1 MQFDEFYPQ
10 ISKGLLLKVIRY
22 AETLVNISDKE
33 MNTILHSRKSLP
45 FNNTDIWINENG
57 DPDSDMKM
65 GIFDDAELSELV
77 CLYILHNFG
86 EKYWKHMMSL
96 YHDDGLACFGYT
108 SGPQADRVRKR
119 FHKDS

>member
-10 ISKGLLLKVIRY
+10 ISKGLLLKVITY

-33 MNTILHSRKSLP
+33 MNTILHSRKSLL
-45 FNNTDIWINENG
+45 FNNTDIRINENG

-65 GIFDDAELSELV
+65 GSFDDAELSELM
-77 CLYILHNFG
+77 CLYILHIFG
-86 EKYWKHMMSL
+86 EKYWKHMIGL
-96 YHDDGLACFGYT
+96 YRDDGLACFGYT

-119 FHKDS
+119 FYKDS

>member
-45 FNNTDIWINENG
+45 FNNTDI
-57 DPDSDMKM
+57 
-65 GIFDDAELSELV
+65 
-77 CLYILHNFG
+77 
-86 EKYWKHMMSL
+86 
-96 YHDDGLACFGYT
+96 
-108 SGPQADRVRKR
+108 
-119 FHKDS
+119 

>member
-10 ISKGLLLKVIRY
+10 ISKGLLLKVITY

-33 MNTILHSRKSLP
+33 MNTILHSRKSLL

-77 CLYILHNFG
+77 CLYILHIFG
-86 EKYWKHMMSL
+86 EKY
-96 YHDDGLACFGYT
+96 
-108 SGPQADRVRKR
+108 
-119 FHKDS
+119 